1 MNETTQFLGS
11 QLLHN
16 WSSYTWDNGVQLEAL
31 ADLTEIRVQ
40 TRNSVYEIT
49 VIDGAAREILV
60 RGGQF
65 FPERTPARLAGSSM
79 GGSFLKV
86 GGIYVGFHMEIVDD
100 SRTIITSGV
109 QSVAVHPGRS

>member
-16 WSSYTWDNGVQLEAL
+16 WSSYNWDNGVQLETL
-31 ADLTEIRVQ
+31 GDLTEIRVQ

-49 VIDGAAREILV
+49 VIDGASREILV

-79 GGSFLKV
+79 GGSFLKI

-100 SRTIITSGV
+100 SRTIITSSV
-109 QSVAVHPGRS
+109 QSVAVHSVRS

>member
-1 MNETTQFLGS
+1 MNEAIQFLGS

-16 WSSYTWDNGVQLEAL
+16 WASYNWDNGVQLERL
-31 ADLTEIRVQ
+31 GDLTVLLVQ
-40 TRNSVYEIT
+40 TLNSVYEIT
-49 VIDGAAREILV
+49 VIDGFSREILV

-79 GGSFLKV
+79 GGSFLII

-100 SRTIITSGV
+100 SRTIITSSV
-109 QSVAVHPGRS
+109 QTIAVHPARP

>member
-1 MNETTQFLGS
+1 MNEATQFHGS

-16 WSSYTWDNGVQLEAL
+16 WVSYNWDNGVQLERL
-31 ADLTEIRVQ
+31 GDLTELRVQ
-40 TRNSVYEIT
+40 TLNSVYEIT
-49 VIDGAAREILV
+49 VIDGFSREILV

-79 GGSFLKV
+79 GSSFLKI

-100 SRTIITSGV
+100 SRTIITSSV
-109 QSVAVHPGRS
+109 QTIAVHPARP